1 MTQHKYVVEGFLGKE
16 ARRLAAQRDHPAVL
30 PHLTSP
36 CALAGWFLEAPH
48 KLVASLR
55 ALCLNETASIAI
67 RLTATRMPLKLRFL
81 LTNACSAR
89 CAYCH
94 NEGQQK
100 AGDRLNLAAIEHLL
114 DTLAGGG
121 LCVSEIVLSGGEP
134 TLHPQLPEIA
144 RRCKATGAW
153 VSINTHAGHPTK
165 LAPAL
170 PWLDELKIHV
180 DSFDPQR
187 QRASMGIGITKV
199 HESIAA
205 ARGQGHVLLLINHPL
220 QSLAEASA
228 VISAARA
235 LAVDVKLIELLDTTC
250 GQPRLQQLPWTQLGY
265 RPMGDGSWCH
275 ARSTHRVLTRRCN
288 QSTDETVALF
298 VGPDGVRTGLETPIL
313 GAAEAFS
320 LDMLP
325 TPCCAAEA
333 IGPAASLHVN
343 ALRMTAQTHHHW
355 NTMTQ
360 RDGRQAC
367 HSVFPIH
374 RVA

>member
-1 MTQHKYVVEGFLGKE
+1 
-16 ARRLAAQRDHPAVL
+16 
-30 PHLTSP
+30 
-36 CALAGWFLEAPH
+36 
-48 KLVASLR
+48 
-55 ALCLNETASIAI
+55 
-67 RLTATRMPLKLRFL
+67 MPLKLRLL

-100 AGDRLNLAAIEHLL
+100 GGDRLDLAAIQHLL
-114 DTLAGGG
+114 DTLADGGV
-121 LCVSEIVLSGGEP
+121 CASEIVLSGGEP

-187 QRASMGIGITKV
+187 QRASMGIGIAKV
-199 HESIAA
+199 RPSIEAA
-205 ARGQGHVLLLINHPL
+205 KRHGHLQLFINHPL
-220 QSLAEASA
+220 QSLDEACA
-228 VISAARA
+228 NIDAARA

-250 GQPRLQQLPWTQLGY
+250 GQPRLQQLPWAESGY
-265 RPMGDGSWCH
+265 QPAGDGCWRHTQGS
-275 ARSTHRVLTRRCN
+275 HRVLTRRCSP
-288 QSTDETVALF
+288 STGETVQLF
-298 VGPDGVRTGLETPIL
+298 VGPDGIRRDLQTPIL

-325 TPCCAAEA
+325 AAYHAGKNMDET
-333 IGPAASLHVN
+333 GSLHAN
-343 ALRMTAQTHHHW
+343 ALRMIARTRRHW
-355 NTMTQ
+355 NIFT
-360 RDGRQAC
+360 
-367 HSVFPIH
+367 
-374 RVA
+374 

>member
-1 MTQHKYVVEGFLGKE
+1 
-16 ARRLAAQRDHPAVL
+16 
-30 PHLTSP
+30 
-36 CALAGWFLEAPH
+36 
-48 KLVASLR
+48 
-55 ALCLNETASIAI
+55 
-67 RLTATRMPLKLRFL
+67 MPLKLRLL

-100 AGDRLNLAAIEHLL
+100 AGDLLDLAAIEHLL

-121 LCVSEIVLSGGEP
+121 VCVSEIVLSGGEP

-187 QRASMGIGITKV
+187 QRASMGIGIAKV
-199 HESIAA
+199 RQSIEAA
-205 ARGQGHVLLLINHPL
+205 KGQGHLQLFINHPL

-228 VISAARA
+228 VIDAARA
-235 LAVDVKLIELLDTTC
+235 LAVDVKLIELLDITC
-250 GQPRLQQLPWTQLGY
+250 GQPRLQQLPWAELGY
-265 RPMGDGSWCH
+265 RPADDGSWRH
-275 ARSTHRVLTRRCN
+275 AHGSHRVLARRCD
-288 QSTDETVALF
+288 QSADETVELF
-298 VGPDGVRTGLETPIL
+298 VGPDGIRRDLHTSIL

-320 LDMLP
+320 HGMLP
-325 TPCCAAEA
+325 AAYRAGKTLSETGSIHA
-333 IGPAASLHVN
+333 N
-343 ALRMTAQTHHHW
+343 ALRVIARTRRHW
-355 NTMTQ
+355 DAVTQ
-360 RDGRQAC
+360 ADQRQAC
-367 HSVFPIH
+367 HTVISMH
-374 RVA
+374 RFA